1 MQVGTED
8 GEHIGD
14 NVVEMVKPHDD
25 KKAETQVEGTI
36 MGCPRNYVLQIN
48 YQLSTS
54 NL

>member
-36 MGCPRNYVLQIN
+36 MGCPRNYVTNKLSII
-48 YQLSTS
+48 YQ
-54 NL
+54 